1 MSEPG
6 QIGVGLL
13 VLDEGEPDVQGSDI
27 EEEGDGDV
35 EEAEQN
41 HQLAG
46 SVDQAE
52 ICGHLDG
59 SVPGPERVLLR
70 RYLLS
75 HSIFLYLGHNSRF
88 FSRVGTETQEEPRTR
103 TRAESR

>member
-1 MSEPG
+1 M
-6 QIGVGLL
+6 GLL
-13 VLDEGEPDVQGSDI
+13 VLDEGEPDVQGSEV
-27 EEEGDGDV
+27 EEDGDGDV
-35 EEAEQN
+35 EETEQN

-46 SVDQAE
+46 SVEEAE

-88 FSRVGTETQEEPRTR
+88 SSRVRTETQEEPRTR